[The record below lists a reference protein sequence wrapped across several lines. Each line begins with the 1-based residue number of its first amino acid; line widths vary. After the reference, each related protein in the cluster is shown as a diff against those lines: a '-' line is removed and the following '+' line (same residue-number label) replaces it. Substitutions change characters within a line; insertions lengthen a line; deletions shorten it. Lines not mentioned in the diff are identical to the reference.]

1 MKCCVITRR
10 VLKNKKVQVDM
21 IDEIMA
27 RITPD
32 EAAGRPRKMAK
43 KRALSQSGS
52 TEGDTGES
60 HGNGMDIEQDENSN
74 GVSNNSNSQ
83 GENVIFPFQLNQNN
97 YFLRQNLIL
106 SPKNLCSGCLRLLLV
121 NPKGFIGKWSL
132 KQRQLPRRHLLMLT
146 LGIKPTLGL
155 AKRMSRLGRLNLA
168 LSQNSAWSQ
177 TAAMVMLSQ
186 RSRPRMNQTNWFPG
200 FQPFFAGVII
210 LIIIITQLE
219 Y

>member
-83 GENVIFPFQLNQNN
+83 GENVIFFSNGTK
-97 YFLRQNLIL
+97 III
-106 SPKNLCSGCLRLLLV
+106 S
-121 NPKGFIGKWSL
+121 
-132 KQRQLPRRHLLMLT
+132 
-146 LGIKPTLGL
+146 
-155 AKRMSRLGRLNLA
+155 LGR
-168 LSQNSAWSQ
+168 
-177 TAAMVMLSQ
+177 
-186 RSRPRMNQTNWFPG
+186 
-200 FQPFFAGVII
+200 I
-210 LIIIITQLE
+210 LV
-219 Y
+219 

>member
-1 MKCCVITRR
+1 
-10 VLKNKKVQVDM
+10 
-21 IDEIMA
+21 
-27 RITPD
+27 
-32 EAAGRPRKMAK
+32 
-43 KRALSQSGS
+43 
-52 TEGDTGES
+52 
-60 HGNGMDIEQDENSN
+60 
-74 GVSNNSNSQ
+74 
-83 GENVIFPFQLNQNN
+83 
-97 YFLRQNLIL
+97 
-106 SPKNLCSGCLRLLLV
+106 
-121 NPKGFIGKWSL
+121 
-132 KQRQLPRRHLLMLT
+132 MLT